1 MPCAIKAVPPPTA
14 KPYAAATRKTM
25 VATWWWNSLT
35 GMGSSCA
42 DGSTRGGGVVLPAV
56 RRGPQLRVLFFPC
69 LPDASRQP
77 APDLRPYRE
86 QDGGVQVNREVFR
99 TTGLAEDG
107 LIQPRSLVIVVKVE
121 MPIRAAPEQP
131 HRQQIGRASC
141 RGRV

>member
-77 APDLRPYRE
+77 APDLRPYRAP
-86 QDGGVQVNREVFR
+86 DGCVRVNREVFR
-99 TTGLAEDG
+99 TPALAGDG
-107 LIQPRSLVIVVKVE
+107 LKQTRSMDIRPKVQI
-121 MPIRAAPEQP
+121 PIRPAPP
-131 HRQQIGRASC
+131 HPHPHPHP
-141 RGRV
+141 